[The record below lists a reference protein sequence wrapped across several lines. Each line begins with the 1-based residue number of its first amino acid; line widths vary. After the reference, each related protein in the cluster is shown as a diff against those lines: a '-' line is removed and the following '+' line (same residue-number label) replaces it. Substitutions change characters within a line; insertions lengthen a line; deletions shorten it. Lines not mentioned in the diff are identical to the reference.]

1 MRQRGSINDVIRGSL
16 PFVFA
21 MVALIGMLMVFP
33 DLALW
38 LPRYV
43 MG

>member
-1 MRQRGSINDVIRGSL
+1 MPLRGSL

-21 MVALIGMLMVFP
+21 MIVLIGLLMALP

-38 LPRYV
+38 LPRQI
-43 MG
+43 MGS